1 MKGWVVGGVGLG
13 HLKFVYWALF
23 LLVHILYWSVF
34 FLLVLIY
41 LIGPYF
47 IGPPELGVGLAQ
59 RRVLHCVVVVPCSV
73 LRVTITIVHNLGRKL
88 GDQNVDN
95 NMWAWQ
101 RIICDLTEVEK
112 HLTILVTVLW
122 LPFPEVSISFLLVK
136 CLFFDQAGTN
146 LDCSHFSICVPH
158 NSTT

>member
-1 MKGWVVGGVGLG
+1 MVGGVGLG
-13 HLKFVYWALF
+13 HLKFVCWSVF

-41 LIGPYF
+41 LIGPYLIGHYF

-73 LRVTITIVHNLGRKL
+73 LRVTIIIVHNLGRKL

-95 NMWAWQ
+95 NM
-101 RIICDLTEVEK
+101 
-112 HLTILVTVLW
+112 
-122 LPFPEVSISFLLVK
+122 
-136 CLFFDQAGTN
+136 
-146 LDCSHFSICVPH
+146 
-158 NSTT
+158 

>member
-1 MKGWVVGGVGLG
+1 MVGGVGLG
-13 HLKFVYWALF
+13 HLKFVCWTVF

-34 FLLVLIY
+34 FFIGPYLFFFIGPY

-73 LRVTITIVHNLGRKL
+73 LRVTITIMQNLGRKL

-95 NMWAWQ
+95 NM
-101 RIICDLTEVEK
+101 
-112 HLTILVTVLW
+112 
-122 LPFPEVSISFLLVK
+122 
-136 CLFFDQAGTN
+136 
-146 LDCSHFSICVPH
+146 
-158 NSTT
+158 